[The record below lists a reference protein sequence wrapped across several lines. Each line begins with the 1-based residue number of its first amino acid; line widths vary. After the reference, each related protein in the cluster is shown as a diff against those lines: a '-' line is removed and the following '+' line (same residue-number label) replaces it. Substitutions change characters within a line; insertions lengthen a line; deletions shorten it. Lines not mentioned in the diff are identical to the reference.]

1 MSINRPSLH
10 SEVEHFLNDKIPL
23 TRAMGVRVAGINP
36 ITIEAPVSSN
46 SNHLQ
51 TAFGGSINAIA
62 TLAAYTFLWLELHDD
77 PSAYVVISES
87 SIKFLKPVA
96 ETIRAICLPPSDAEI
111 SALKLAVAAN
121 GRARIHLR
129 VLVEENGATAAEFEG
144 EFVAKRS
151 A

>member
-1 MSINRPSLH
+1 MTSLH
-10 SEVEHFLNDKIPL
+10 GKVERFLNDKIPL
-23 TRAMGVRVAGINP
+23 TRTTGARVAGIKP
-36 ITIEAPVSSN
+36 LTIEAPVALN
-46 SNHLQ
+46 FNHLQ
-51 TAFGGSINAIA
+51 TAFGGSINAVA
-62 TLAAYTFLWLELHDD
+62 TLAGYAFLWLELHDD
-77 PSAYVVISES
+77 PSAYVVVSES
-87 SIKFLKPVA
+87 SIKFRRPVA

-111 SALKLAVAAN
+111 SALKLALAAN